1 MVTVDDLCRSYLDLK
16 YHFDPAAAS
25 GAGLVAHDGR
35 LGSFDVESVR
45 TQLAALRALAGAAEE
60 LDAEDPHDEIDRT
73 ALLGELRSVGY
84 RWEHE
89 RPHVRNPGYWL
100 NHLFQAHYAVLSR
113 GSRENR
119 RASAV
124 LERLESVPAFLESA
138 RRTIDEPPSVFVD
151 QALIMLGGGGQLLVQ
166 VVAQTSQEEP
176 PLSERLQAAG
186 EKALEALTR
195 FGAALRDDIE
205 PSPDPLSFAIGEEQF
220 ARRLHHEHALVAG
233 APELWRYGLHL
244 QEETEEQLRALA
256 AEMGGTSWREVVDRL
271 RSEAPEGDMLE
282 VYRNELERAHRF
294 VMERGL
300 VSTPTRPVDVV
311 ATPEFLVSLVPFA
324 AYEPPPIFL
333 GEQHGR
339 FYVTRPDQSLTPEVY
354 AQQLRGHCRHAIA
367 AMVVHEAYPGHHLQL
382 VTAQELRSVVRRHLW
397 TPVMVEGWA
406 LYCEQLMEEAGF
418 YTTVNERLFRLVNLL
433 WRAVRIVLDVG
444 LHTRGMSPSEA
455 VDYMVEHLP
464 IERSSA
470 AAEVRRYCAWPT
482 YQLCYAVGRR
492 EILRLRDDYRNE
504 VGPSFSLKEFHDT
517 LLRYG
522 GVPVSLARWGMDLAD

>member
-256 AEMGGTSWREVVDRL
+256 AEMGGTSWREVVDCL

-339 FYVTRPDQSLTPEVY
+339 FYVTRPDQSLTPEV
-354 AQQLRGHCRHAIA
+354 
-367 AMVVHEAYPGHHLQL
+367 
-382 VTAQELRSVVRRHLW
+382 
-397 TPVMVEGWA
+397 
-406 LYCEQLMEEAGF
+406 
-418 YTTVNERLFRLVNLL
+418 
-433 WRAVRIVLDVG
+433 
-444 LHTRGMSPSEA
+444 
-455 VDYMVEHLP
+455 
-464 IERSSA
+464 
-470 AAEVRRYCAWPT
+470 
-482 YQLCYAVGRR
+482 
-492 EILRLRDDYRNE
+492 
-504 VGPSFSLKEFHDT
+504 
-517 LLRYG
+517 
-522 GVPVSLARWGMDLAD
+522 